1 MRTIVSFLLAVTP
14 AIISGQENLV
24 PANEIREEIAHTILF
39 NIVRDGPPPRWDQD
53 TRRGW
58 LMERGFRYDD
68 ADKIIRL
75 ATEFYETQRALEKQ
89 IMSLGRDPSS
99 ASREALTAERLRLDE
114 EILRA
119 ARRTAEK
126 VLTELRPE
134 GRERFPDL
142 IREIKAGTKMRR
154 PQ

>member
-1 MRTIVSFLLAVTP
+1 
-14 AIISGQENLV
+14 
-24 PANEIREEIAHTILF
+24 
-39 NIVRDGPPPRWDQD
+39 
-53 TRRGW
+53 
-58 LMERGFRYDD
+58 MERGFRYDD
-68 ADKIIRL
+68 AEKIIRL

-99 ASREALTAERLRLDE
+99 ASREALKAERLRLHE

-119 ARRTAEK
+119 ARRTAAEA
-126 VLTELRPE
+126 LAALRPE

-142 IREIKAGTKMRR
+142 IREIKAGTKMRK